1 MLFLNLSIR
10 LLMPEDQV
18 DLLVKDKLSVQSSRK
33 IRRSAKMFEGYQK
46 IRKSARSCEGNTLL
60 VEPHLSAPNMMVYG
74 VASLRLEG
82 S

>member
-18 DLLVKDKLSVQSSRK
+18 DLLVKDKLSVK
-33 IRRSAKMFEGYQK
+33 YQK
-46 IRKSARSCEGNTLL
+46 IQRSARSCEDCEKIETSADSCEGNTLL
-60 VEPHLSAPNMMVYG
+60 VEPHLSAPNIMVYG